1 MEIVYLASPGNHFL
15 SLALHAFK
23 RHALELK
30 ETVSVALSTDKTKYK
45 CITETL
51 FSTLDLSLIC
61 CAANQ

>member
-23 RHALELK
+23 RHALERK
-30 ETVSVALSTDKTKYK
+30 ETVSLALSTDKTKYK

-51 FSTLDLSLIC
+51 FST
-61 CAANQ
+61 